1 MSDTNLYMM
10 GVLVEKRDVEAPEVQ
25 KVFTKYGQCILSRF
39 GIHQCDE
46 SNGLISLN
54 IKSTQENI
62 KSFEKDLTSIK
73 GVSVKHI
80 MLK

>member
-1 MSDTNLYMM
+1 MADKNLYMM

-25 KVFTKYGQCILSRF
+25 KVFTKYGDCILSRF
-39 GIHQCDE
+39 GIHQFDDP
-46 SNGLISLN
+46 NGLISLN
-54 IKSTQENI
+54 LRSTQENI
-62 KSFEKDLTSIK
+62 KSFEQDLTSIE